1 MVMRKFRK
9 KIFSTQTL
17 HKHKHK
23 HESALILRASDL
35 DLDADLCLYRTPPY
49 TDIGQENFLQTG
61 TGIPRPRAR

>member
-1 MVMRKFRK
+1 MVMVMRKFRK

-61 TGIPRPRAR
+61 THWHT